1 VRVYEQAAGS
11 VRVGQALVRL
21 GHASEQQVLEA
32 LDEQRRTGE
41 RLGEILVSRGVITR
55 RQLYEALAYSLGV
68 PFVDIANSPPD
79 PESIRRLPAWMV
91 RSRRI
96 LPLRESG
103 GTLQLGMCDPR
114 DQDAILE
121 AEAYC
126 KLRVQPCLIDERE
139 FDRLAASL
147 VDVPQAADTAGQLD
161 QAALV
166 VATDRPGPGGSVV
179 EQVLEVAV
187 RLGATDLH
195 LSPTRSGY
203 SVDVRVDGQLR
214 NIARLDPETGQMA
227 ASRLKV
233 LAGLDVAE
241 KVRPQD
247 GHFDAHVFGR
257 DVDVRVASLGTPLG
271 EKVSC
276 RLLGRRSALVGLDRL
291 GMTPQQAEAVR
302 SVLRGG
308 RGMLLF
314 CGPVGSG
321 KTTSMFACVA
331 ELERQPLLIVSVEDP
346 VEYSMERVVQIA
358 VQEKA
363 GLTFPEALRAI
374 LRHDP
379 DVVVVGEIRDAET
392 ARTATNA
399 ALAGRLV
406 LATMHSRSPQAA
418 VVRMVD
424 MGVEPHVLTSA
435 LDVVVG
441 CSLVRTLCSSCSGR
455 GCITCGDTGYS
466 GRTGVF
472 ELMVM
477 TRASRDAVLRRADA
491 DSVARS
497 AAWIPE
503 GGAWA
508 AGQGKVDA
516 GITTPAEL
524 ERALGMG
531 RPATGRE
538 LEVRGD
544 VVERLSAL

>member
-1 VRVYEQAAGS
+1 MRVYEQAAGS

-32 LDEQRRTGE
+32 LEEQRRTGE
-41 RLGEILVSRGVITR
+41 RLGEIPVSRGVITR

-147 VDVPQAADTAGQLD
+147 VDVPQAADTAGQQD
-161 QAALV
+161 QATLV

-331 ELERQPLLIVSVEDP
+331 ELEREPVLILSLP
-346 VEYSMERVVQIA
+346 RA
-358 VQEKA
+358 KA
-363 GLTFPEALRAI
+363 
-374 LRHDP
+374 
-379 DVVVVGEIRDAET
+379 
-392 ARTATNA
+392 
-399 ALAGRLV
+399 
-406 LATMHSRSPQAA
+406 
-418 VVRMVD
+418 
-424 MGVEPHVLTSA
+424 
-435 LDVVVG
+435 
-441 CSLVRTLCSSCSGR
+441 
-455 GCITCGDTGYS
+455 
-466 GRTGVF
+466 
-472 ELMVM
+472 
-477 TRASRDAVLRRADA
+477 
-491 DSVARS
+491 
-497 AAWIPE
+497 
-503 GGAWA
+503 
-508 AGQGKVDA
+508 QGF
-516 GITTPAEL
+516 
-524 ERALGMG
+524 
-531 RPATGRE
+531 
-538 LEVRGD
+538 
-544 VVERLSAL
+544 